1 MLIFFI
7 HGVATRN
14 AKYADNLKFS
24 LQKSLR
30 NQLDTSIFFYSSFWG
45 NVLRPGVDRM
55 WNSIDKDLNR
65 IKQKYPKSVP
75 EDIFRYQKFRQGI
88 LSDFLGDFFTYL
100 NTERGAS
107 IRQIIAGHLEEFL
120 KHYSEETELHIIAH
134 SLGTVILWELLFSE
148 EFSTNDSAFRV
159 RAMIKGLSDNPKEH
173 QVKLK
178 SITTMGSPILF
189 FNSVLGRNSLKV
201 TSLARQ
207 YSEQPLRWMNLIHSS
222 DIIAYPLRSS
232 LNCDEDEHLFV
243 RDRYIWENSNLKEK
257 GLLKIGN
264 ESAALALGVAD
275 AHSCYW
281 TNERA
286 TELIQLNILGD
297 ISVMESEDFTKMDK
311 FILNL

>member
-1 MLIFFI
+1 
-7 HGVATRN
+7 
-14 AKYADNLKFS
+14 
-24 LQKSLR
+24 
-30 NQLDTSIFFYSSFWG
+30 
-45 NVLRPGVDRM
+45 M

-148 EFSTNDSAFRV
+148 EFSTNDSASKI
-159 RAMIKGLSDNPKEH
+159 RAMIKGLSANPKEH
-173 QVKLK
+173 QIKLR

-201 TSLARQ
+201 TSFARQ

-222 DIIAYPLRSS
+222 DIIAYPLRAS

-243 RDRYIWENSNLKEK
+243 RDRYIWENSNIKEK
-257 GLLKIGN
+257 GLLRIGN

-286 TELIQLNILGD
+286 TELIKLNILGD